1 MYKYMYGVIRKMS
14 VNTGRNFC
22 VAVLELRTRTQ
33 SFRARLRLLSVS
45 CNSAYLLHQLSI
57 IMTADRELADG
68 ISEEE
73 FVGFSREEL
82 VGFSKKELGI
92 HPFGFGG

>member
-1 MYKYMYGVIRKMS
+1 
-14 VNTGRNFC
+14 
-22 VAVLELRTRTQ
+22 
-33 SFRARLRLLSVS
+33 
-45 CNSAYLLHQLSI
+45 
-57 IMTADRELADG
+57 MTADRELVDD

-82 VGFSKKELGI
+82 VGFSRELLGI

>member
-1 MYKYMYGVIRKMS
+1 
-14 VNTGRNFC
+14 
-22 VAVLELRTRTQ
+22 
-33 SFRARLRLLSVS
+33 
-45 CNSAYLLHQLSI
+45 
-57 IMTADRELADG
+57 MTADTELVED

-82 VGFSKKELGI
+82 AGFSREELGI

>member
-1 MYKYMYGVIRKMS
+1 MI
-14 VNTGRNFC
+14 
-22 VAVLELRTRTQ
+22 
-33 SFRARLRLLSVS
+33 
-45 CNSAYLLHQLSI
+45 
-57 IMTADRELADG
+57 ADRELVDD

-92 HPFGFGG
+92 HSGVEVEIHNVMKLLHKLSTKNGQEP

>member
-1 MYKYMYGVIRKMS
+1 MFFIQFIPS
-14 VNTGRNFC
+14 P
-22 VAVLELRTRTQ
+22 
-33 SFRARLRLLSVS
+33 
-45 CNSAYLLHQLSI
+45 AYFLHQLSI
-57 IMTADRELADG
+57 IMTADRELVD

-82 VGFSKKELGI
+82 VRFSREELGI

>member
-1 MYKYMYGVIRKMS
+1 MI
-14 VNTGRNFC
+14 
-22 VAVLELRTRTQ
+22 
-33 SFRARLRLLSVS
+33 
-45 CNSAYLLHQLSI
+45 
-57 IMTADRELADG
+57 ADRELVDD

-82 VGFSKKELGI
+82 VGFTREELGI

>member
-1 MYKYMYGVIRKMS
+1 MQFIRS
-14 VNTGRNFC
+14 P
-22 VAVLELRTRTQ
+22 
-33 SFRARLRLLSVS
+33 
-45 CNSAYLLHQLSI
+45 AYFLHQLSI
-57 IMTADRELADG
+57 ILTLDRELVDD

-82 VGFSKKELGI
+82 VGFTREELGI

>member
-1 MYKYMYGVIRKMS
+1 
-14 VNTGRNFC
+14 
-22 VAVLELRTRTQ
+22 
-33 SFRARLRLLSVS
+33 
-45 CNSAYLLHQLSI
+45 
-57 IMTADRELADG
+57 MTADRELVDD

-82 VGFSKKELGI
+82 VGFSREQLDI